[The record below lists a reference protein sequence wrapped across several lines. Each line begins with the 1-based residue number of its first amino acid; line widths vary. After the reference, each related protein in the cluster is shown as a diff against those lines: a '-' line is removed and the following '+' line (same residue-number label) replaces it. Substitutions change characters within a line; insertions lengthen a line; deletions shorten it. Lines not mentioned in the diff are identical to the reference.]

1 MAKYFQSEYEL
12 ERFLDKQI
20 AADCI
25 DSYLDSDGVISNS
38 CQIFN
43 VAESD
48 ISNLDYYTLN

>member
-25 DSYLDSDGVISNS
+25 DSYLDSDGLISNS

-43 VAESD
+43 IAESD
-48 ISNLDYYTLN
+48 MNNLDYFKFN